1 MAGSYVI
8 ELVYD
13 LGEKQYQFLIVKI
26 LKNKWT
32 NWKIE
37 WWFMLDEVE
46 DNWLGKGNDLEELKQ
61 KIIDY
66 FSSNV

>member
-13 LGEKQYQFLIVKI
+13 LGEKQCQFLIVKI